1 MTTSRTA
8 EIMAAIGPELR
19 GEVRRAVASDGTPLA
34 YRYWAAAEP
43 RDAAVYLH
51 GIAGHSLWFSA
62 AATHLAR
69 SGVTVYGH
77 DRRGSGL
84 NAGLGAGH
92 ASHHRVVLDDI
103 RQFVDLART
112 EHPCG
117 KVFLIA
123 GCWGAKPG
131 VVFATREQARL
142 DGLVLVAP
150 AVSVRV
156 RLPLKDLLGVAFSL
170 VTNPRRRFPIPLVP
184 EQYTDNPRFRTF
196 VAADRDRLLKVTA
209 RFYLETARLDRLAA
223 RAPGSIRL
231 PVLLVQGGRDAIVDV
246 EGVRRWFG
254 RLASPD
260 KTLKIYPD
268 SAHILEFEGHQET
281 YLADLLAWIDAHGS
295 ALEEPAVV
303 PPRLA

>member
-1 MTTSRTA
+1 MTTGKTA
-8 EIMAAIGPELR
+8 EIMAAIEPKLR
-19 GEVRRAVASDGTPLA
+19 GEVRRAAGLDGAPLA
-34 YRYWAAAEP
+34 YRYWAATEP

-62 AATHLAR
+62 AATHLAK

-84 NAGLGAGH
+84 NTQLGPGH

-103 RQFVDLART
+103 RTFVDLARA
-112 EHPCG
+112 EHPGG

-131 VVFATREQARL
+131 VVFAQWEQARL

-150 AVSVRV
+150 ALSVRV
-156 RLPLKDLLGVAFSL
+156 KLPLKDLLGVAYSL
-170 VTNPRRRFPIPLVP
+170 VTNPLRRFPIPLVP
-184 EQYTDNPRFRTF
+184 EQYTDNPKFRTF
-196 VAADRDRLLKVTA
+196 VAADRDRLLEVTA

-223 RAPGSIRL
+223 RSPGSIRL

-246 EGVRRWFG
+246 DGVRRWFG

-260 KTLKIYPD
+260 KTLKIYPE

-281 YLADLLAWIDAHGS
+281 YLADLLAWVDAHGS
-295 ALEEPAVV
+295 AHAKPAIA